1 MKILLCHGY
10 YTQRGGE
17 DRSFEEERELL
28 AAAGH
33 QVVEYVRRN
42 EDMHAQG
49 AVRSL
54 ATTVWN
60 WAAAADVTQL
70 VARERPDVVHCTNTF
85 PLISPAAC
93 HVAHRHGAAVVQALR
108 NYRLLCANASLLRD
122 GQPCEDCVGRLV
134 PWPALV
140 HRCYHDSAGH
150 TTAVVAMQMFHRAVG
165 TWRRKVDAFFTLTQF
180 ARQKFVDAGFPA
192 DRVHVKYNSVLPD
205 PGAGAGD
212 GGYAAF
218 AARLSPEKGVA
229 CLLDAWRRHPELPPL
244 RIVGEGPMAGEVAA
258 AAATD
263 PRIEWLGHLPESGV
277 HRVFGAAR
285 AVIMPSIWYETFG
298 RTIAEA
304 FAGGT
309 PVIASQLGAMAEL
322 VDPGRN
328 GWLFKPNDADDLA
341 RSVRQ
346 CWATPAEELGPM
358 RTAARAEYERNFTA
372 ERNYAALMEIY
383 ESALHHARWR
393 RESRASASRLM
404 NRPAP
409 TSPAATRGTA

>member
-42 EDMHAQG
+42 DDMHALG
-49 AVRSL
+49 PVRSL

-60 WAAAADVTQL
+60 RAAAADVARL
-70 VARERPDVVHCTNTF
+70 VAAERPDIVHCTNTF

-122 GQPCEDCVGRLV
+122 GQPCEDCVGRLF
-134 PWPALV
+134 PWPAIV

-150 TTAVVAMQMFHRAVG
+150 TAAVVAMQLFHRAIG

-205 PGAGAGD
+205 PGPGIGD
-212 GGYAAF
+212 GNYVAF
-218 AARLSPEKGVA
+218 AARLAPEKGVA
-229 CLLDAWRRHPELPPL
+229 CLLNAWRRHPELPPL
-244 RIVGEGPMAGEVAA
+244 KIIGEGPLSADVAA
-258 AAATD
+258 AAASD
-263 PRIEWLGHLPESGV
+263 PRIEWLGHKPEAEV
-277 HRVFGAAR
+277 HRIFGAAR

-309 PVIASQLGAMAEL
+309 PVIASRLGAMAEL
-322 VDPGRN
+322 VDPGRT
-328 GWLFKPNDADDLA
+328 GWLFTPSDANDLA
-341 RSVRQ
+341 SNVRA
-346 CWATPAEELGPM
+346 CWATPADELARM
-358 RTAARAEYERNFTA
+358 RSAARAEYQRCFTA
-372 ERNYAALMEIY
+372 ERNYAALMQIY
-383 ESALHHARWR
+383 ESALDHARRR
-393 RESRASASRLM
+393 REPRTAAVRTV